1 MKVDGRELHELVVEQ
16 RLLRDVLR
24 LTRRCDGPA
33 PRRTLDAVLAG
44 TSAVRPVLPARPVL
58 PVLPAQRSRRR
69 A

>member
-1 MKVDGRELHELVVEQ
+1 MELDARELRELVVEQ

-33 PRRTLDAVLAG
+33 PRGPLDAVLAG
-44 TSAVRPVLPARPVL
+44 TSGVR
-58 PVLPAQRSRRR
+58 PVLPAQRSSGS

>member
-1 MKVDGRELHELVVEQ
+1 MRVDGRERVELVAEQ

-33 PRRTLDAVLAG
+33 PQPLLDAVLAG
-44 TSAVRPVLPARPVL
+44 TSAVRPVLPV
-58 PVLPAQRSRRR
+58 QRSSHT